1 MTEDADK
8 ELPDGQEAGEAEPKG
23 PRAGERLS
31 AARREQQITVVE
43 VAKELHLDEAKVRAL
58 EQNDFGILGA
68 PVFAKGHLRK
78 YAAMVN
84 VDPDDVLQDYYQL
97 TRAHGM
103 PPVVGKVRKPAR
115 EISPGPWIVAI
126 VVVLLAALAYWWF
139 IARDTGPNVS
149 APPPAATTFE
159 NDAADSELATSEF
172 DVPEQQPIDEA
183 AVQIE
188 EAVVTEADNSV
199 ALEPVALEPVALA
212 TTPAPAPAPA
222 IASGELRLSMSF
234 SGECWTEVTDASGRR
249 LFFDL
254 GRAGRNVSVSGEAPL
269 SVLFGNA
276 ENVSV
281 QVNGNDYEILPAD
294 RRGRT
299 ASFTVLTP

>member
-1 MTEDADK
+1 
-8 ELPDGQEAGEAEPKG
+8 
-23 PRAGERLS
+23 
-31 AARREQQITVVE
+31 
-43 VAKELHLDEAKVRAL
+43 
-58 EQNDFGILGA
+58 
-68 PVFAKGHLRK
+68 
-78 YAAMVN
+78 MVN

-139 IARDTGPNVS
+139 VARDTGPNVS
-149 APPPAATTFE
+149 VPPPAATTFE

-172 DVPEQQPIDEA
+172 DVPEQQSIDEA

-199 ALEPVALEPVALA
+199 ALEPAVAA
-212 TTPAPAPAPA
+212 TTPAPTIAP
-222 IASGELRLSMSF
+222 GELRLSMSF
-234 SGECWTEVTDASGRR
+234 SGECWTEVTDAGGRR

-281 QVNGNDYEILPAD
+281 QVNGSDYEILPAD